1 MPNAYTHLSDVI
13 NPEVMGNLIE
23 AKIAALCKLIPYAKV
38 DNTLVGVPGDTKT
51 VPCWNY
57 IGDASDFD
65 VEAAADAGTEM
76 ETTKLTADKT
86 TFTIKCAGKS
96 VSILQTAINSGLGD
110 PVGQANI
117 QLAKSIVGK
126 TDNDLMAAIVAAADA
141 ATVQVVGT
149 GSAAIGYD
157 GLVDAITKFLDEED
171 GIDKVV
177 FIHPEQEATLLKD
190 DDFLSADKF
199 QAGVAVNGA
208 IGKIAGAWVK
218 KSKKVVKRGAV
229 SAVAGV
235 YTVTIAGNVASG
247 DKITVLGVTTTLDS
261 TSGASVSAAATAVKN
276 ALAADTAV
284 AARFTLTV
292 SNGVITLTEKSGK
305 EGGAVP
311 TASVVAAATNV
322 TATVATTTAGVA
334 AASACYM
341 NPIIKLEPDDAETE
355 YTEDE
360 LPALTIFMK
369 KDTQVDHEWF
379 PKKQRHDITAAK
391 YYGVAVTNA
400 AKVVVAK
407 FGVSA

>member
-1 MPNAYTHLSDVI
+1 MANSYTHLSDVI

-23 AKIAALCKLIPYAKV
+23 AKIAALCKLLPYAKV
-38 DNTLVGVPGDTKT
+38 DTSLVGVPGDTKT
-51 VPCWNY
+51 VPAWNY
-57 IGDASDFD
+57 IGDAEDFD
-65 VEAAADAGTEM
+65 VEAHSDAGTEM
-76 ETTKLTADKT
+76 ETTRLTAGKT

-126 TDNDLMAAIVAAADA
+126 TDNDLMAAIIAGADG
-141 ATVQVVGT
+141 ATIQVVGA
-149 GSAAIGYD
+149 GASAISYNGI
-157 GLVDAITKFLDEED
+157 VDAVTKFEDEED
-171 GIDKVV
+171 GIDKVL

-190 DDFLSADKF
+190 SNFISADKF
-199 QAGVAVNGA
+199 TAGVAVHGS
-208 IGKIAGAWVK
+208 IGMIAGAWIK
-218 KSKKVVKRGAV
+218 KSKKVEKRDAV
-229 SAVAGV
+229 TAVQGV

-247 DKITVLGVTTTLDS
+247 DKITVLGVETTLDA
-261 TSGASVSAAATAVKN
+261 TSGASVTAAATAVKT
-276 ALAADTAV
+276 ALAADTGLSAKYT
-284 AARFTLTV
+284 FTN
-292 SNGVITLTEKSGK
+292 SAGVITITEKSGK

-322 TATVATTTAGVA
+322 KATVATTTPGVA
-334 AASACYM
+334 AANACYM